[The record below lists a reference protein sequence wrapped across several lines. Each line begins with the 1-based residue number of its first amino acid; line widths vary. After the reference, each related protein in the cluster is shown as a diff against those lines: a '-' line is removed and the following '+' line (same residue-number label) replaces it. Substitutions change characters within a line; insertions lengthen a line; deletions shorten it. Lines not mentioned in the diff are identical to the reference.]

1 MPTRLAITTE
11 GMESTPGDLTTHT
24 TYIVLDMERDGPFDN
39 AFYWSVSV
47 IIHAYKA
54 NDEFPLYVSNSFANH
69 GLFVSSSGT
78 IYFREPSQGREISI
92 THPKIAATLNVEKTY
107 SVYRDVVGGNWK
119 LAVDNFYIG
128 EFANTGDVLFRR
140 MSAIGGSSVNACAPV
155 TLREYYIRVPINRYL
170 FLFDGTGQSA
180 TWNTTTYTTVN
191 FFSASQT
198 LGVAGPTP
206 RVPFIRIDDKQL
218 EGRYY
223 LKSVSGQFK
232 PLLKDRSPEM
242 AMVTPIPLNMNTQ
255 DWLLEMEHGE
265 DTSGNIIVLDQT
277 STLIVIGIGI
287 VNSGSIDIYSYNT
300 SAGVA
305 LSNTGYYGEI
315 ANANTVMVS
324 TTLHWNHVTR
334 TFTWSSGGKVR
345 QQVVTPDQLHAG
357 ASTFPM
363 YEINRFFTYDEDEI
377 YMGSRK
383 LYRFKISID
392 GVVAIDAD
400 FQNMRLPQESEYT
413 YSAQNEDILTVTPAS
428 GNPYIL
434 RRGKQFWTYDYFD
447 NLIDYV
453 GPTTVDP
460 IAACVGVDGYLPFSK
475 IEEWFR
481 IDVGDDS
488 LIVHSLITTAPY
500 YRDDVNSRYVFTH
513 PGNNTSNSFK
523 VRVTVNGDINNYS
536 SVTPS
541 IALIYKPDT
550 VNFEPTF
557 FDSSAFD
564 TTVVPPTHVY
574 HDSFESTAFY
584 WKAFNMTYSEAPQS
598 VTRKLK
604 YYAGS
609 QWTGVPIKMW
619 NAGTWVEVK
628 LKAQNG
634 STWNTYS
641 G

>member
-11 GMESTPGDLTTHT
+11 GMESTPGDISTHT
-24 TYIVLDMERDGPFDN
+24 TYIVLDMERDGGSSSEFD
-39 AFYWSVSV
+39 FIISV
-47 IIHAYKA
+47 IVHAYRA
-54 NDEFPLYVSNSFANH
+54 DGEFPLYVSTTFANH
-69 GLFVSSSGT
+69 GLFVSSTGT
-78 IYFREPSQGREISI
+78 IYFREPSQNRNIPI
-92 THPKIAATLNVEKTY
+92 THPKIAATIGVEKTY
-107 SVYRDVVGGNWK
+107 RVYRDVEDANWK
-119 LAVDNFYIG
+119 LDVDNFYIG
-128 EFANTGDVLFRR
+128 EFAETTDVLFRR
-140 MSAIGGSSVNACAPV
+140 MSAIGGSGGTACAPV
-155 TLREYYIRVPINRYL
+155 TLREYFLKVPINNYL

-180 TWNTTTYTTVN
+180 AWNTVTYTTV
-191 FFSASQT
+191 SAYNSSHT

-206 RVPFIRIDDKQL
+206 RVPFIRINDNTL

-223 LKSVSGQFK
+223 LKSISGQFK

-242 AMVTPIPLNMNTQ
+242 YMVTPITLDLNTQ
-255 DWLLEMEHGE
+255 DWLFEMDHGPSG
-265 DTSGNIIVLDQT
+265 SGNLIVLEQSHPILIAIGLT
-277 STLIVIGIGI
+277 SSAALE
-287 VNSGSIDIYSYNT
+287 IYSYNT
-300 SAGVA
+300 ATGINLSYTNYYTG
-305 LSNTGYYGEI
+305 LTNSNT
-315 ANANTVMVS
+315 VSVS
-324 TTLHWNHVTR
+324 TTLHWDHATR
-334 TFTWSSGGKVR
+334 TFTWSSGGNVM
-345 QQVVTPDQLHAG
+345 QTVVTPGQLHTG
-357 ASTFPM
+357 AISFPI

-377 YMGSRK
+377 YMGSRD

-400 FQNMRLPQESEYT
+400 FQNMRLPQDSEYT

-428 GNPYIL
+428 GNPYVL
-434 RRGKQFWTYDYFD
+434 KRGKQFWKYDYFD

-453 GPTTVDP
+453 GPTIINP
-460 IAACVGVDGYLPFSK
+460 IGVCVGSPGYLPFSK

-500 YRDDVNSRYVFTH
+500 YRDDANSRYVFTH
-513 PGNNTSNSFK
+513 PGNNTPNSFK
-523 VRVTVNGDINNYS
+523 VRVIVNGDLKNNS
-536 SVTPS
+536 AASPS
-541 IALIYKPDT
+541 IILTYKPDT

-564 TTVVPPTHVY
+564 TTVVAPTHVY
-574 HDSFESTAFY
+574 YDSFESTAFY
-584 WKAFNMTYSEAPQS
+584 WRAFNMTYSEAPQS

-604 YYAGS
+604 YYAGA

-628 LKAQNG
+628 LKAQDG